1 MRSYNV
7 QRNFLIWSLWKEL
20 RKVIPDQDAG
30 YYPRSWCFGDFEK
43 MLLTITKW
51 KGVCIIAPV
60 VKEVINCRNESLT
73 VPRFL
78 MLLNLSLP
86 FVGATLENR
95 RGETSALGRNQKKG
109 WKYYFYLIFLPLECI
124 CISRTPTL
132 LMEDKKRWKC
142 GCKTFTNLTKFSYFF
157 LV

>member
-1 MRSYNV
+1 
-7 QRNFLIWSLWKEL
+7 
-20 RKVIPDQDAG
+20 
-30 YYPRSWCFGDFEK
+30 

-95 RGETSALGRNQKKG
+95 RGGTSALGRNQKKG

-132 LMEDKKRWKC
+132 LMEDKKKMKVRVQ
-142 GCKTFTNLTKFSYFF
+142 NLHKFNEI
-157 LV
+157 